1 MGGMGSSSFQ
11 LKPRNRSAP
20 FKQLEEEIMFQ
31 AVEIPKLFPLPR
43 TRERT
48 EEGLN
53 GAKLFPLYGSP

>member
-1 MGGMGSSSFQ
+1 

-20 FKQLEEEIMFQ
+20 FKELEEEIMFQ